1 MPCDVRES
9 LYGRLTLY
17 LGKLSYLITKLD
29 NHHDCFGDPMEKDCI
44 QKNQKVVKIIH
55 SNYIRIKILE
65 DVWLYGNRVRQLR
78 NPFRDKKFQQTV
90 LQVVFKIH
98 CYLVVEVDALLA
110 PHVVLCLR
118 VREEVNLDIVI
129 DAFLYEAQAVLP

>member
-1 MPCDVRES
+1 MQNDVMP
-9 LYGRLTLY
+9 
-17 LGKLSYLITKLD
+17 LS
-29 NHHDCFGDPMEKDCI
+29 
-44 QKNQKVVKIIH
+44 
-55 SNYIRIKILE
+55 IKQGHFMDTRHQE
-65 DVWLYGNRVRQLR
+65 RLR
-78 NPFRDKKFQQTV
+78 NPFRYKKFQQTV

-129 DAFLYEAQAVLP
+129 DAFLYEAQAVLPYYNRVDNALAYEKLALEVLSLVDEAYLCVTFSVDLRVVRTLPHTISSQ